1 MRRQHVKSNTAVDPT
16 EAAIEAELVRRDR
29 ESLTESFYE
38 FVKSAWHVIEPAAF
52 VDGLNVQAICAHL
65 QAAAERRIKNLC
77 INIAPRHSKSLLCS
91 QLFPAW
97 VLARNPKETLLY
109 ASHSAT
115 LSNRDSVKTRSL
127 IESDWYQARFPH
139 VVIRDDS
146 NLKTAFVL
154 EEGGGRQATSVG
166 GTVTGLGGT
175 FLVLDDP
182 IDAGRAESD
191 VERESVNT
199 WFTDAWFNRLAGD
212 PNEAV
217 RIVIMQRLHSHDV
230 TAICQQL
237 GFDMLVLPTEYE
249 GPLPPTSIGW
259 VDPRTDFGQLLWPE
273 RFSHATLALYK
284 ANTWMW
290 AGQYQQRPAPRAGG
304 IIKARWLRYWY
315 DPRVM
320 TAPDPIYANGDDGV
334 PVECVVVPF
343 EPPERPDCVGS
354 WDCSFKGGFKNDY
367 VVGQVWTR
375 SGAFY
380 LLDQT
385 RDHMTMPQTCEA
397 VRQQFAKW
405 LPLPI
410 LVEGAANGPAVVQ
423 ALQAEVPGLIEVPA
437 AGGKEAR
444 AHAVAPLFEAGNVY
458 IPHPDMYPWV
468 KAYVAEVTSFPRGTP
483 NDDQVDSTTQALIRM
498 RTRQAVDIDL
508 GASFGGQVG
517 SEVEVASGNYWVN

>member
-1 MRRQHVKSNTAVDPT
+1 MRRHHVKAGTSDPL
-16 EAAIEAELVRRDR
+16 EAAIEQEMIRRDR
-29 ESLTESFYE
+29 TVLTDSFLE
-38 FVKSAWHVIEPAAF
+38 FVKAAWHVIEPSDF
-52 VDGLNVQAICAHL
+52 VDGLNVQAICLHL

-91 QLFPAW
+91 QMFPAW

-115 LSNRDSVKTRSL
+115 LSNRDSVKTRAL

-139 VVIRDDS
+139 VLIRDDS

-154 EEGGGRQATSVG
+154 DAGGGRQATSVG

-182 IDAGRAESD
+182 IDAGRSESD

-230 TAICQQL
+230 TALCKAM

-249 GPLPPTSIGW
+249 GPLPATSIGW
-259 VDPRTDFGQLLWPE
+259 VDPRTEFGQLLWPE
-273 RFSHATLALYK
+273 RFSAETLAPYK

-304 IIKARWLRYWY
+304 IIKARWMRYWY

-320 TAPDPIYANGDDGV
+320 TQPEPIFANGEDGL
-334 PVECVVVPF
+334 PVACAVVPF
-343 EPPERPDCVGS
+343 TPPDRPDCVGS

-375 SGAFY
+375 ADGFY

-405 LPLPI
+405 QPLPI

-423 ALQAEVPGLIEVPA
+423 ALQAEVSGLIEVPA

-458 IPHPDMYPWV
+458 VPHPDMYPWV

-498 RTRQAVDIDL
+498 RTRQAVDVDL

-517 SEVEVASGNYWVN
+517 SEVEVMTENYWVN

>member
-77 INIAPRHSKSLLCS
+77 INIAPRHSKSLLCN

-199 WFTDAWFNRLAGD
+199 WFTDA
-212 PNEAV
+212 
-217 RIVIMQRLHSHDV
+217 
-230 TAICQQL
+230 
-237 GFDMLVLPTEYE
+237 
-249 GPLPPTSIGW
+249 
-259 VDPRTDFGQLLWPE
+259 
-273 RFSHATLALYK
+273 
-284 ANTWMW
+284 
-290 AGQYQQRPAPRAGG
+290 
-304 IIKARWLRYWY
+304 
-315 DPRVM
+315 
-320 TAPDPIYANGDDGV
+320 
-334 PVECVVVPF
+334 
-343 EPPERPDCVGS
+343 
-354 WDCSFKGGFKNDY
+354 
-367 VVGQVWTR
+367 
-375 SGAFY
+375 
-380 LLDQT
+380 
-385 RDHMTMPQTCEA
+385 
-397 VRQQFAKW
+397 
-405 LPLPI
+405 
-410 LVEGAANGPAVVQ
+410 
-423 ALQAEVPGLIEVPA
+423 
-437 AGGKEAR
+437 
-444 AHAVAPLFEAGNVY
+444 
-458 IPHPDMYPWV
+458 
-468 KAYVAEVTSFPRGTP
+468 
-483 NDDQVDSTTQALIRM
+483 
-498 RTRQAVDIDL
+498 
-508 GASFGGQVG
+508 
-517 SEVEVASGNYWVN
+517 